1 MKSFKDLTEV
11 EDPGKL
17 RDAGMKVVASYLK
30 KFEKDFHKTLSSIEK
45 ASGSF
50 QSPGVHVEMAEAM
63 RRFLSSNFDGQ
74 ARLKFR

>member
-1 MKSFKDLTEV
+1 MKTFRDLTEL

-17 RDAGMKVVASYLK
+17 RDAGMKVMWSYLK
-30 KFEKDFHKTLSSIEK
+30 KFEKDFHKGMSSIEK

-63 RRFLSSNFDGQ
+63 RLFLYDNFDGQ
-74 ARLKFR
+74 ASIKFK